1 MFEVK
6 MVDVF
11 EKHFPKVCEKP
22 SIQPH
27 KEEIRLITMAVV
39 KDMLGLNDRTRH
51 QAEMAELS
59 EAMPYHEEL

>member
-1 MFEVK
+1 MEHKF
-6 MVDVF
+6 VDVF
-11 EKHFPKVCEKP
+11 EKHFPRVCEKP

-27 KEEIRLITMAVV
+27 KEEIRSIALAVV
-39 KDMLGLNDRTRH
+39 NDMLGLNNRTQH